1 LSPQDGDDVA
11 TGGAGDE
18 IERVVEAKIRLV
30 SIAFLQD
37 PLDALQKTE
46 PDQAAHPSPIQ
57 GKDALRSTSSEMGLQ
72 AGGLA
77 VHSLD
82 QHNRVCGEHQ
92 VVIL

>member
-1 LSPQDGDDVA
+1 MGWWFNVHAVPLSLQDGDDGA
-11 TGGAGDE
+11 AGGAGDQSE
-18 IERVVEAKIRLV
+18 IVTEAKIRLV
-30 SIAFLQD
+30 TMAFLQD

-46 PDQAAHPSPIQ
+46 ADQAAHPSPIQ
-57 GKDALRSTSSEMGLQ
+57 GK
-72 AGGLA
+72 A